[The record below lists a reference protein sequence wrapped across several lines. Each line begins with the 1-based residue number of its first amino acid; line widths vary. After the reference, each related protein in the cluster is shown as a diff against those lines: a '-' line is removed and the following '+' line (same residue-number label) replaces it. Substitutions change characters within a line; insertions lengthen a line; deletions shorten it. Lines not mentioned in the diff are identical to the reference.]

1 MSEFYIPAKQSRLK
15 YYQTV
20 PLFIHDK
27 NRNFVLYKP
36 AGDKLNPERLQL
48 GQYPGELYLK
58 KADELRSIRE
68 IQKAYHLKL
77 KSEIGTNNQ
86 TEVKNALI
94 KIVEEIFSNIVS
106 GGLNCLSET
115 VNILVGEC
123 IADPSLAKKLILVP
137 HNFYNLCL
145 HSVNVMA
152 LAINYGITEKFS
164 LAETRLLALSA
175 LMHDIG
181 KTNIN
186 PNILESPNKLDDEEF
201 SDLQSHTI
209 IGHHIIDRCNFAK
222 PDVKLTALQHHE
234 RADGSGYPN
243 KLKRI
248 SETSQIVGIFDCYD
262 SLTLD
267 DRPYRSALESL
278 KALNII
284 KNEVEAGKFN
294 RKLFKKFV
302 YTLM

>member
-1 MSEFYIPAKQSRLK
+1 M
-15 YYQTV
+15 
-20 PLFIHDK
+20 FIHDK

-36 AGDKLNPERLQL
+36 AGDKLNPERLEL

-68 IQKAYHLKL
+68 IQKAYHLEL
-77 KSEIGTNNQ
+77 KSEIGTNNR
-86 TEVKNALI
+86 TEVKKILI
-94 KIVEEIFSNIVS
+94 KIVEEIFSNIIS

-123 IADPSLAKKLILVP
+123 FADSSLAKKLFLVP
-137 HNFYNLCL
+137 NKHYNLYL

-152 LAINYGITEKFS
+152 LAINFGITDQFS
-164 LAETRLLALSA
+164 LAETRLLAISA
-175 LMHDIG
+175 LLHDVG
-181 KTNIN
+181 KTQID
-186 PNILESPNKLDDEEF
+186 PNILKSPNKLNDEEF
-201 SDLQSHTI
+201 SDLQSHTK
-209 IGHHIIDRCNFAK
+209 IGYHIVDKCNFAS
-222 PDVKLTALQHHE
+222 PEVKLTALQHHE

-243 KLKRI
+243 KLKQI
-248 SETSQIVGIFDCYD
+248 SKTAQIVGIFDCYE

-267 DRPYRSALESL
+267 DRPYRSALDSL

-284 KNEVEAGKFN
+284 KTEVEAGKFN